1 MYCATSTHSLFE
13 WLWRPTMTEDKQ
25 VDQGRAEGEVDT
37 TGADEVDTAEKVDP
51 GRVEEVATVRQVVVV
66 RVEEDCPVDEE
77 WTEKVM

>member
-1 MYCATSTHSLFE
+1 
-13 WLWRPTMTEDKQ
+13 MTEDKQ

-51 GRVEEVATVRQVVVV
+51 GRVEEVATARQVEV
-66 RVEEDCPVDEE
+66 DCPVDEE

>member
-1 MYCATSTHSLFE
+1 
-13 WLWRPTMTEDKQ
+13 MTEDKQ

-51 GRVEEVATVRQVVVV
+51 GRVEEVATVRQVEV
-66 RVEEDCPVDEE
+66 DCPVDEE

>member
-1 MYCATSTHSLFE
+1 MADVLCNIYTFPIRVVE
-13 WLWRPTMTEDKQ
+13 ETEDKQ